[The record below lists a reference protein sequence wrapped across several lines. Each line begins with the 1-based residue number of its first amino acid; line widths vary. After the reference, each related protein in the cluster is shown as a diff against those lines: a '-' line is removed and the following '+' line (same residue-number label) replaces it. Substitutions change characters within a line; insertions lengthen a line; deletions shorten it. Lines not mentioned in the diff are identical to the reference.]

1 MIDAMTM
8 PTMTPRIHH
17 GQSYFQEQPARPEP
31 AQRSTSSCR
40 STPLA
45 RDLQIV
51 AGLIFSL
58 FCGALA
64 SDMLIQF
71 WAR

>member
-8 PTMTPRIHH
+8 PTMTHRTRPA
-17 GQSYFQEQPARPEP
+17 QTFFQEQSALPEP
-31 AQRSTSSCR
+31 DSRTVAPFRPTQ
-40 STPLA
+40 A
-45 RDLQIV
+45 WRDLQIV
-51 AGLIFSL
+51 AGLFFSL

-64 SDMLIQF
+64 SDLLIQF